1 MGEDD
6 FDFCDDLDRV
16 LVHEGKVV
24 KHSLNS
30 LVPHSS
36 KRYLFLC
43 NDVLVVTKGGQG
55 STGVA
60 GLMKGDKYSVKQV
73 A

>member
-1 MGEDD
+1 M
-6 FDFCDDLDRV
+6 
-16 LVHEGKVV
+16 
-24 KHSLNS
+24 KHSLHS

-43 NDVLVVTKGGQG
+43 SDVLVVTKGGQG
-55 STGVA
+55 GGGVG

-73 A
+73 YTEYSPSIHRV